1 VETIGAFSDP
11 VRARHFDLAG
21 RLAQDARLGTQ
32 IELENAGNH
41 DDGLGPMSI
50 LEHRE
55 PERFRPID
63 EQAAAKVLL
72 VLNNPVTAAVL
83 TDEEELRSRRGRFQL
98 PMTRLLVGLE
108 HRRLPGQQ
116 RDCVND

>member
-1 VETIGAFSDP
+1 

-21 RLAQDARLGTQ
+21 RLAQDARFGTQ

-41 DDGLGPMSI
+41 DDGLGRTSI

-55 PERFRPID
+55 PQRFRPID

-72 VLNNPVTAAVL
+72 VSLPMKKSAGL
-83 TDEEELRSRRGRFQL
+83 DEGGSSW

-108 HRRLPGQQ
+108 RRRLPGPATRFRQ
-116 RDCVND
+116 